1 MSSAPPEK
9 AAILLV
15 DDREEN
21 LVALEA
27 VLGPLDQDLVRA
39 SSGEEALKAMLRR
52 DFAVVLLDIQMPGM
66 DGIETASN
74 IKHLDQTKHV
84 PIIMVTG
91 TDTDVYRGYSVG
103 AADFLIKPFAPWLL
117 RTKVGVFLDLHRKT
131 RQLAAQA
138 EQLRRRLDAAR
149 APGSPG
155 SPEAPEAPGAPAL
168 DALADHLA
176 EMREHLDDPAA
187 LADRLSAAERALDD
201 LRRPARR

>member
-149 APGSPG
+149 APGSPD
-155 SPEAPEAPGAPAL
+155 APEAPGAPAL

>member
-1 MSSAPPEK
+1 MSGAPPEK

-39 SSGEEALKAMLRR
+39 SSGEEALKAMLRQ

-74 IKHLDQTKHV
+74 IKHLDQTRHV

-117 RTKVGVFLDLHRKT
+117 RTKVNVFLDLHRKT

-138 EQLRRRLDAAR
+138 DRLRRRLDAAR
-149 APGSPG
+149 APDTPDT
-155 SPEAPEAPGAPAL
+155 PDAPDAAAL
-168 DALADHLA
+168 DALADRLA
-176 EMREHLDDPAA
+176 RMKDVLHDPAA
-187 LADRLSAAERALDD
+187 LSEQLSAAEKALDD
-201 LRRPARR
+201 LR